1 MENSRPASNGN
12 GYRKALIYCRV
23 STTNQEKEGTSL
35 DSQAEACAK
44 HALTLGYSI
53 GRITK
58 EVYSGAELYDRPKLA
73 RDRTDLAAGD
83 FQALI
88 CYSTDRLSRDPIH
101 LAIIALEL
109 ERVGVDLIFVTEP
122 MDRSDEAGLIRYVKG
137 YAAKMEREKFRE
149 RSLRGK
155 QARILAGKI
164 HGSGID
170 LYGYRRNK
178 EAGVRVIYEPEAAIV
193 RRIYRWISEDGL
205 GVKTIARKLN
215 DQSVPPPAAGK
226 INFSDGRKP
235 IWNGEGVRRIARDS
249 TYKGEGRSWRHK
261 QIGRNGRMVLRPENE
276 QIALPESTSP
286 AIVSA
291 KVWQLAQDRLS
302 ANRGESTRNQTHP
315 FLLRGHIYCAHC
327 GLRMV
332 SSTSHGRSVYRC
344 SSVYKV
350 GKSCGVSQVPA
361 DECESWA
368 FEEIAKDLRQPER
381 IATELKRREGKIP
394 DPQLMS
400 DLEAARRHVEEINR
414 RIQRY
419 VRRFGDAD
427 EDILPLIE
435 RELSQARKQKEQAE
449 AIVREIEGRLAAQQ
463 QSIRMLRDLYEYCDQ
478 VKSRLDHFTF
488 DQKRLLLQ
496 AVSARVVANGRHWH
510 VDRALPPV
518 GISTQSCSPSR
529 SPRRSWRRRTRW
541 RQTQWNPAARRARD
555 LPSRHPD

>member
-1 MENSRPASNGN
+1 MEHPQHATSNGN
-12 GYRKALIYCRV
+12 GCKKALIYCRV

-35 DSQAEACAK
+35 DSQVEACTK
-44 HALTLGYSI
+44 YALALGYSI

-109 ERVGVDLIFVTEP
+109 ERVGVELIFVTEP
-122 MDRSDEAGLIRYVKG
+122 MDKSDEAGLIRYVKG

-170 LYGYRRNK
+170 LYGYRRDK
-178 EAGVRVIYEPEAAIV
+178 EAGVRVVYEPEAAIV
-193 RRIYRWISEDGL
+193 RRIYQWIGEEAL
-205 GVKTIARKLN
+205 GVKSIARRLN
-215 DQSVPPPAAGK
+215 EQNVPPPAASK
-226 INFSDGRKP
+226 INFSDGRTP
-235 IWNGEGVRRIARDS
+235 VWNGEGVRRIARDS
-249 TYKGEGRSWRHK
+249 TYKGKGRAWRHK
-261 QIGRNGRMVLRPENE
+261 QLGRNGRMVLRPDSE

-286 AIVSA
+286 AIVSVE
-291 KVWQLAQDRLS
+291 VWRAVQEHLS
-302 ANRGESTRNQTHP
+302 ANRGESARNETHP
-315 FLLRGHIYCAHC
+315 FLLRGHIYCANC

-332 SSTSHGRSVYRC
+332 SSTSHGRGFYRC
-344 SSVYKV
+344 SSVYAV
-350 GKSCGVSQVPA
+350 GKACGVSYVPA
-361 DECESWA
+361 SECEEWA
-368 FEEIAKDLRQPER
+368 FEEIAEDLRNPER
-381 IATELKRREGKIP
+381 IASELKRREGKVP
-394 DPQLMS
+394 DPQLTS

-435 RELSQARKQKEQAE
+435 RELAQARKQREQAE
-449 AIVREIEGRLAAQQ
+449 STMQDLEKRLAVQQ
-463 QSIRMLRDLYEYCDQ
+463 QSVTMLRDLFDYCEQ
-478 VKSRLDHFTF
+478 VRSRLDQFTF
-488 DQKRLLLQ
+488 EQKRLLLR
-496 AVSARVVANGRHWH
+496 AVGARVVANGRHWH
-510 VDRALPPV
+510 VDRSLPPA
-518 GISTQSCSPSR
+518 GIVTESC
-529 SPRRSWRRRTRW
+529 
-541 RQTQWNPAARRARD
+541 
-555 LPSRHPD
+555 

>member
-1 MENSRPASNGN
+1 MENSRSVSIGT
-12 GYRKALIYCRV
+12 GHRKALIYCRV

-35 DSQAEACAK
+35 DSQVEACTH
-44 HALTLGYSI
+44 HAVAIGYSVE
-53 GRITK
+53 RITK

-73 RDRTDLAAGD
+73 RDRADLAAGN

-109 ERVGVDLIFVTEP
+109 ERVGVELIFVTEP
-122 MDRSDEAGLIRYVKG
+122 MDKSDEAGLIRYVKG

-155 QARILAGKI
+155 QARIRSGKI

-178 EAGVRVIYEPEAAIV
+178 EAGVRTVYEPEAIII
-193 RRIYRWISEDGL
+193 RNIYKWIAEDGL

-226 INFSDGRKP
+226 ISFSDGRKP
-235 IWNGEGVRRIARDS
+235 VWNGEGVRRIARDA
-249 TYKGEGRSWRHK
+249 TYKGEGRSWRYK
-261 QIGRNGRMVLRPENE
+261 QTGKNGRMVLRPESE

-291 KVWQLAQDRLS
+291 EIWQVVQDRLS

-315 FLLRGHIYCAHC
+315 YLLRGHIYCANC
-327 GLRMV
+327 DLRMV
-332 SSTSHGRSVYRC
+332 SSTSHGRSIYRC
-344 SSVYKV
+344 SSVYAV

-361 DECESWA
+361 DDCESWA
-368 FEEIAKDLRQPER
+368 FEEIAKDLRNPER
-381 IATELKRREGKIP
+381 ITTELKRREGRLP
-394 DPQLMS
+394 DPQLIS
-400 DLEAARRHVEEINR
+400 DLEAARHHVEEINR

-435 RELSQARKQKEQAE
+435 RELAQARKQKEQAE
-449 AIVREIEGRLAAQQ
+449 SAIQEIEGRLAAQQ
-463 QSIRMLRDLYEYCDQ
+463 QSVKVLQDLYEYCNQ
-478 VKSRLDHFTF
+478 VKSRLDQFTF

-496 AVSARVVANGRHWH
+496 AVSARVVADGRHWH
-510 VDRALPPV
+510 VDRSLPPV
-518 GISTQSCSPSR
+518 GISTRSC
-529 SPRRSWRRRTRW
+529 
-541 RQTQWNPAARRARD
+541 
-555 LPSRHPD
+555 